1 MSASSYVQVPREGNP
16 SPNIVHQSTTYSE
29 QMNAWLREDHKD
41 MPWHIIDSIVTS
53 STNTSESNPNTN
65 ASHNPIT
72 QGSANQVSSRPRMPH

>member
-72 QGSANQVSSRPRMPH
+72 QGSAK